1 MKKFVLDCSV
11 TMTWC
16 FEDEATESAEHS
28 LALLKEMT
36 AIVPSIWV
44 VEVMNVLRV
53 AERKNRINVSSA
65 DHFIRFLNT
74 LPIILDSGLNHFLNT
89 SILAISR
96 KHSLSAYDAAYLE
109 IALRYNIPLV
119 SFDKNLCAAA
129 KKEGV
134 VLLSTEPQNQP
145 FA

>member
-16 FEDEATESAEHS
+16 FEDEATESAEDS

-36 AIVPSIWV
+36 AIVPPIWSI
-44 VEVMNVLRV
+44 EVMNVLRV
-53 AERKNRINVSSA
+53 AERKNRINIASA

-74 LPIILDSGLNHFLNT
+74 LPIILDSGLNHCLNT

-109 IALRYNIPLV
+109 IALRYNIPLI

-134 VLLSTEPQNQP
+134 ALLSTEPQSLP
-145 FA
+145 FV